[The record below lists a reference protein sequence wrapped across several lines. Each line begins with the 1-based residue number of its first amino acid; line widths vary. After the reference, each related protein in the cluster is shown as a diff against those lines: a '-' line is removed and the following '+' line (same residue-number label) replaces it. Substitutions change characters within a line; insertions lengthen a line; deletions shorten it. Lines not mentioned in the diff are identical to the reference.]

1 MLVQCRYTGTG
12 ISIFIFLVWIPLQ
25 QKVLNKLIRKRFLFS
40 RKESNDLRKTISLNP
55 FTEYFINR
63 LHTRGAG
70 CGARARRGAG
80 GGREMDS
87 KVPTCTG
94 HSLISNWPSSK
105 QLTSTILSCVF
116 SSDDDLRRKWILKT
130 LLNVCIFSTVYSVT
144 ALQYRGPELTFFF
157 KQRLCSNLI
166 VSYQSEVVLAY
177 WGRLIHFQS
186 SFLIS

>member
-1 MLVQCRYTGTG
+1 MLSTGYGSTNVVNTICLCIYLLFSCNCLHVLVQCRYRGTG

-130 LLNVCIFSTVYSVT
+130 LSWTFVYSQQFIQLQRYSIA
-144 ALQYRGPELTFFF
+144 AL
-157 KQRLCSNLI
+157 N
-166 VSYQSEVVLAY
+166 
-177 WGRLIHFQS
+177 
-186 SFLIS
+186 